1 MEDPES
7 GRSSPGQSLWL
18 TDMWFPTSAPG
29 RSPCLPEI
37 SDHCRQ
43 SRHGTPGGRQVPD
56 RKYQS
61 AAAAGRSPGGI
72 RQIRISAI
80 HMRMSPFFVLILWYA
95 QNQKWDLSTAKKS
108 LQKFL
113 PESSSTKLLFILL
126 PHTVSSLRIHNRID
140 SWAQV

>member
-1 MEDPES
+1 MEDPGT
-7 GRSSPGQSLWL
+7 GRSFPGQNLWL
-18 TDMWFPTSAPG
+18 TDIWSPTSASEHIPFL
-29 RSPCLPEI
+29 SEI
-37 SDHCRQ
+37 LDHCRQ
-43 SRHGTPGGRQVPD
+43 NKSWPPDAQQVPAGNI
-56 RKYQS
+56 RWKS

-95 QNQKWDLSTAKKS
+95 QNQKWDLSAAKKS

-126 PHTVSSLRIHNRID
+126 PHTVSSLRIHNRIN
-140 SWAQV
+140 SWA